1 MIQDTQSLLFIGKI
15 DVNIYK
21 CITEDIVTDEVV
33 ITNNQIEHIKE
44 RHEDAFENVLANM
57 KEIIEAPDYIIE
69 DRRENT
75 GLIIKKIESN
85 DNLQMV
91 LRIFTSKDMKGYKN
105 SIISSW
111 RISEKRLQNYLRN
124 KRILYKKQ

>member
-1 MIQDTQSLLFIGKI
+1 MIQDTQSLLFVGKI

-91 LRIFTSKDMKGYKN
+91 LRICTSKDMKGYKN